1 MKVLIIP
8 AWYSDTKDVASF
20 IIDQTQVV
28 IKKGVKV
35 AVLIVVVKT
44 KKQFITDF
52 FKKPNTIVIENNIT
66 YLQINYYSLF
76 PFHFFKLF
84 HLQLN
89 RINATVLKAIEK
101 YEQENTKFNLIH
113 LQSVCNN
120 LTPAIGF
127 YLSQKLSLPYL
138 ITEHYTSFAEGGA
151 RIFEPYSSKEKT
163 TKIVQNSSLNLSVSD
178 FAAKLHGSYFNSEF
192 KILPNVV
199 PDLFLTEKS
208 TSSIKNDEFTFL
220 SIGGITERKGFDIL
234 IDAFINSFRTIQ
246 NVNLIIVGKGG
257 LKTGLIERVEM
268 TGFSKRVRFIDS
280 LERIEILRL
289 MDESNVVVSASLM
302 ETFGLTLVEAF
313 FRGLPVIASDSG
325 GPKDFITN
333 ENGLLC
339 KAGDRV
345 DLEHKMNWMYENY
358 KTYDKNIIRKS
369 AIEKYS
375 ESAIG
380 TQICQCYEEVVKR
393 KKK

>member
-8 AWYSDTKDVASF
+8 AWYSSTKDVASF

-28 IKKGVKV
+28 IKKGVDV
-35 AVLIVVVKT
+35 VVLIVVIKT
-44 KKQFITDF
+44 KKQFFTEV
-52 FKKPNTIVIENNIT
+52 FKKPVNIVIENNIT
-66 YLQINYYSLF
+66 YLQLNYFSLF

-89 RINATVLKAIEK
+89 RINAMVLKMIKK
-101 YEQENTKFNLIH
+101 YQQESGDFDLIH

-120 LTPAIGF
+120 LTPSIGF
-127 YLSQKLSLPYL
+127 YLSQKLNLPYL
-138 ITEHYTSFAEGGA
+138 ITEHYTSFAEGGK
-151 RIFEPYSSKEKT
+151 RIFEPYSDKEKT
-163 TKIVQNSSLNLSVSD
+163 TEIVQQSLLNLSVST
-178 FAAKLHGSYFNSEF
+178 FASQLHSSYFNSQF
-192 KILPNVV
+192 KVLPNVV
-199 PDLFLTEKS
+199 PDLFLNERP
-208 TSSIKNDEFTFL
+208 TSWVANNKFTFL

-234 IDAFINSFRTIQ
+234 IDAFINSFRNNQ
-246 NVNLIIVGKGG
+246 NVHLIIVGKGG

-268 TGFSKRVRFIDS
+268 ADLSKRIRFIDS
-280 LERIEILRL
+280 LERIELLRL

-333 ENGLLC
+333 DNGLLC
-339 KAGDRV
+339 KVGDRA
-345 DLEHKMNWMYENY
+345 DLEGKMNWMYENY
-358 KTYDKNIIRKS
+358 KTYDKNIIKKT

-380 TQICQCYEEVVKR
+380 TLICECYEEVIKR
-393 KKK
+393 NKK